1 MYQVINF
8 NEEVQGTFLSLD
20 AAIQAASLV
29 STAQWI
35 QNEEGEILFIKRRI
49 RKGKPSRTI
58 LPEGCEGYS
67 NVTWNF
73 RDLIA
78 CKQACEILIKQG
90 LGLDTLKTLNFGNLD
105 VESVYKE
112 YFSLPAHEPSI
123 NQLKAELNRLKAEI
137 GCREAGVQ
145 NRNTSILIEEVS
157 NLLQGVGEGFVAGD
171 YYAPDRYYSRI
182 EGVKNLRQDSF
193 EGEPYIRVKVDS
205 PKGELLPL
213 RIMVEGI
220 TYKICY
226 VESRKYNREVD
237 Y

>member
-29 STAQWI
+29 STAQWVE
-35 QNEEGEILFIKRRI
+35 NEKGEILFIKRRI

-73 RDLIA
+73 RDLLE
-78 CKQACEILIKQG
+78 CRQACEILIKQG
-90 LGLDTLKTLNFGNLD
+90 LGLDTLKSLNFGALD
-105 VESVYKE
+105 VDSVYRE
-112 YFSLPAHEPSI
+112 YFSLPAHEPSV

-137 GCREAGVQ
+137 GCREAEVE
-145 NRNTSILIEEVS
+145 NRNTPILIEEVS
-157 NLLQGVGEGFVAGD
+157 NLLQGVGEGFMSGD
-171 YYAPDRYYSRI
+171 YYAPSRYYSRI
-182 EGVKNLRQDSF
+182 EGVKNIREASF
-193 EGEPYIRVKVDS
+193 DGELYIMVKITS
-205 PKGELLPL
+205 PKGGLLPKQ
-213 RIMVEGI
+213 IMVGGT
-220 TYKICY
+220 TYKVCY
-226 VESRKYNREVD
+226 KESLKYKEKVD